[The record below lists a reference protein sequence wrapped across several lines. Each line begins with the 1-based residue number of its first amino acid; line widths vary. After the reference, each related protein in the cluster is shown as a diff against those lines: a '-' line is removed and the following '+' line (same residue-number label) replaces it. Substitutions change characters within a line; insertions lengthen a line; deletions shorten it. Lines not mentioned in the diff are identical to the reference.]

1 MIEMAAVDD
10 LAHLAIEEGQQQ
22 GADVGAV
29 DVGVGHDDDLVVAQ
43 LVGVELFADAGA
55 ERGDQGADLLARQHL
70 VHAHALD
77 VQDLAAQRQNG
88 LEFAVAA
95 LLGGAAGGI
104 ALDDEDL
111 GLRRIALL
119 AVGELARQRRH
130 AERALARHLA
140 RLAGGFAGG
149 GRLDDLADDDLG
161 FARMLLEPGGER
173 LVEHALDHRAD
184 LGGDQLVLGLGREF
198 GIRHLDRQHRGQAL
212 AAVVA
217 GERDLLLAGDAA
229 GLRIAGH
236 LARQRAAEAGEMGAA
251 VALRDV
257 VGEAQH
263 GLVVAVVP
271 PHRAFDAGAVALGAD
286 HDRFRHQRRLVAVEI
301 SHERLDAAL
310 VDHLLALLDGVALV
324 GQHDADAGIEERQ
337 FAQAVLQRRPVEFGH
352 GEGLLGG
359 QERHLG
365 AAPLERGADV
375 GERGDRLAVAEL
387 DHGFAA
393 VAPDR
398 ELEHA
403 RQRVDDGDADA
414 VQPARHLVGVLV
426 EFSAGMEL
434 GHDDLGGRHALAV
447 DLGRNAAA
455 VVAHRAGAVRI
466 EGDGDFL
473 GVAGERLVDGVVDDL
488 IDHVVQARAVIG
500 VADIHAGA
508 LAHGIEALED
518 LDAVGAI
525 VGGV

>member
-1 MIEMAAVDD
+1 MPAPSAV
-10 LAHLAIEEGQQQ
+10 IR
-22 GADVGAV
+22 VPISW
-29 DVGVGHDDDLVVAQ
+29 
-43 LVGVELFADAGA
+43 
-55 ERGDQGADLLARQHL
+55 
-70 VHAHALD
+70 LD
-77 VQDLAAQRQNG
+77 SILSMRTRSTLRILPRSGKHG

-104 ALDDEDL
+104 ALDDEEL
-111 GLRRIALL
+111 GFGGIALL
-119 AVGELARQRRH
+119 AIGELARQRRH

-161 FARMLLEPGGER
+161 LARMLLEPGGER
-173 LVEHALDHRAD
+173 LVEHAFDHRPHF
-184 LGGDQLVLGLGREF
+184 GGDQLVLGLGREF
-198 GIRHLDRQHRGQAL
+198 GVRHLDRQHRGQAL

-217 GERDLLLAGDAA
+217 GERDLLLAGEAA
-229 GLRIAGH
+229 RIRIAGH

-263 GLVVAVVP
+263 GLVIAVVP
-271 PHRAFDAGAVALGAD
+271 PHRAFDAGAVALGLD
-286 HDRFRHQRRLVAVEI
+286 HDGIGHQRRLVAIEI
-301 SHERLDAAL
+301 FHERLDAAL
-310 VDHLLALLDGVALV
+310 VDHLLALLDGVTLV

-337 FAQAVLQRRPVEFGH
+337 FAQAVLQRRPVEFRH

-365 AAPLERGADV
+365 AAPLEGRADID
-375 GERGDRLAVAEL
+375 ERGDRLAVAEL
-387 DHGFAA
+387 DDGFAA

-403 RQRVDDGDADA
+403 RQRIDDGDADT
-414 VQPARHLVGVLV
+414 VQSARHLVGILV
-426 EFSAGMEL
+426 ELSAGMEL
-434 GHDDLGGRHALAV
+434 GHDDLGRRDALAV
-447 DLGRNAAA
+447 HLGRNAAA
-455 VVAHRAGAVRI
+455 VVAHGAGAVRI

-473 GVAGERLVDGVVDDL
+473 GIAGERLVDGVVDDL
-488 IDHVVQARAVIG
+488 VDHVVQAGAVIG
-500 VADIHAGA
+500 VADIHAGT
-508 LAHGIEALED
+508 LADGIEALED

-525 VGGV
+525 VGGI